1 MLDAAELEEALAA
14 PAVKMMRCHQCRGEG
29 KVRIH
34 GLGGDPAYR
43 KLWEAAEAREH
54 APSGFHVL
62 ACRFCEGRG
71 ERPSK
76 PAATGL

>member
-1 MLDAAELEEALAA
+1 
-14 PAVKMMRCHQCRGEG
+14 MRCHQCRSEG
-29 KVRIH
+29 TVRIH

-62 ACRFCEGRG
+62 TCRFCDGAG
-71 ERPSK
+71 ERALK
-76 PAATGL
+76 PAAISP